1 MCAHIHVCMCVY
13 VCACVHVY
21 VYVCP
26 CLYVCLHVCM
36 YVCIHVYLCAYICMC
51 ICVHV
56 AMCLY
61 VYVCVCMHVCM
72 CVRACEMHSCM
83 FISFLKVEHERIEL
97 LEHPL
102 VAELLNHKRNKIAM
116 PSILLQLVLYLTFLG
131 FITTYVL
138 LLPNPRGDIC
148 ARSKNSS

>member
-1 MCAHIHVCMCVY
+1 MCAYMCVCLCRCVAICVY
-13 VCACVHVY
+13 VCACVHVC

-26 CLYVCLHVCM
+26 CLYVCM
-36 YVCIHVYLCAYICMC
+36 YVNTC
-51 ICVHV
+51 ICVHIS
-56 AMCLY
+56 
-61 VYVCVCMHVCM
+61 VCVSVYMYVFICLCVCM
-72 CVRACEMHSCM
+72 CVCVRVCEVRSCM

-102 VAELLNHKRNKIAM
+102 VAELLSHKWNKIAM

-148 ARSKNSS
+148 ARSKNSN